1 MCARGKGA
9 GQVQCEINRTNEA
22 TGKPRQGHTH
32 TQTHRQTINETMKTA
47 RVELMKAAEAAQ
59 AAQAALVLE
68 NCFGY
73 NSRFQLLS

>member
-1 MCARGKGA
+1 MRD
-9 GQVQCEINRTNEA
+9 
-22 TGKPRQGHTH
+22 KPNKRSDRQAKTRSHTH
-32 TQTHRQTINETMKTA
+32 TYTGRHRQTINETMKTA
-47 RVELMKAAEAAQ
+47 RVELMKAAKAAQ